1 MRSNE
6 LFRSCANE
14 HVAAAALACIGGSLE
29 KRVDIAAR
37 RAGLSSG
44 AFVVRLVADYDR
56 KASPGRRKSLEKGM
70 FRNQT
75 PILAGLR
82 HVVQVALEGAWDT
95 REAASEVA
103 WDAAGARTDA
113 DGEVSQQGKIRWSG
127 QCASIMRSEPVLKG
141 LCS

>member
-29 KRVDIAAR
+29 KRVAIAAQ

-44 AFVVRLVADYDR
+44 AFVARLVADYDR

-75 PILAGLR
+75 PILAGLQ
-82 HVVQVALEGAWDT
+82 HVVQVALEGAWDNV
-95 REAASEVA
+95 RESAREVS
-103 WDAAGARTDA
+103 WDIAGERADA
-113 DGEVSQQGKIRWSG
+113 DGKIRWSG
-127 QCASIMRSEPVLKG
+127 QCAAIMRNEQVLKG
-141 LCS
+141 LCN